1 MSIEN
6 TLKIMGTDLP
16 NYDSETGIF
25 YGVISKNSISPYILE
40 DIEFGSDTID
50 LSYEEGL
57 KELNK
62 NIDNHLGC
70 LTDVYNLS
78 VEIIGPHNP
87 KHGPSEKCNLE
98 TVKDVLNHFRNKRY
112 EEIRNIFEEEFNNS
126 YECDDMDFLYQSDG
140 YKIIN
145 CLTTDIMII
154 KSPYYCYAPECS
166 PCCPCAGNLDSIN
179 LERKYEKKTY
189 CLDPDFFDEE
199 ENSFG
204 TFPGYKIY
212 KVIDDSEV
220 I

>member
-1 MSIEN
+1 MSIED
-6 TLKIMGTDLP
+6 TLKIMKAELP
-16 NYDSETGIF
+16 NYDEKTGIF
-25 YGVISKNSISPYILE
+25 YGVISQNSISPYVLE
-40 DIEFGSDTID
+40 DIVFGSDTID

-70 LTDVYNLS
+70 LTDIYNLS
-78 VEIIGPHNP
+78 VEIIG
-87 KHGPSEKCNLE
+87 NLE
-98 TVKDVLNHFRNKRY
+98 AIREILNHFKNRRY

-126 YECDDMDFLYQSDG
+126 YECDDMDFLYEADG

-154 KSPYYCYAPECS
+154 KSLYYCYAPECS
-166 PCCPCAGNLDSIN
+166 PCVPCAGDLDSIDS
-179 LERKYEKKTY
+179 ERQYVKKTY
-189 CLDPDFFDEE
+189 CLDPEFFDEE

-220 I
+220 V